1 MLLNLGIRKAF
12 HLHHLEFALC
22 HTAPKIGLCC
32 CNRRCKQTLRFAQ
45 RSTQKGARNSAEG
58 SVRVLS
64 VGGDAP
70 QGSVQHHQQQ
80 LILAHQRPRHRLSSQ
95 ERMQH
100 CGPGAAGHVWGP
112 STSLG
117 QGKWS
122 SCLQKVSAC

>member
-1 MLLNLGIRKAF
+1 MEENEPALCSVLFESSSPSVISMLLNLGIRKAF
-12 HLHHLEFALC
+12 HLHHLKFALC

-32 CNRRCKQTLRFAQ
+32 CNRRCKQTHQFAQ

-58 SVRVLS
+58 SVCVLS

-70 QGSVQHHQQQ
+70 QGTVQHHQQQ

-100 CGPGAAGHVWGP
+100 CGPGAAGH
-112 STSLG
+112 
-117 QGKWS
+117 
-122 SCLQKVSAC
+122 A